1 MTNGHSASVLGS
13 VVTRYLE
20 LKRALGRQY
29 FAESRIL
36 QSLEKFV
43 RQSGSLDLT
52 QETFASWCSTLEHL
66 AAGVRRNH
74 MRVVRNLSLYRRRTE
89 PSCFV
94 PDIALFP
101 SSHQS
106 VQPYIFSESEIA
118 QLLGATHGL
127 PRVWHLPIRPEV
139 FRLAVVLLYTTGLR
153 RRELLR
159 LKIGDYEPRE
169 QTLLIRET
177 KFYKSRYLPLSAD
190 AAQEVER
197 YIKIRRVHKLPA
209 SSDTPIM
216 WSGVDYERG
225 YSGGGFSNVMRRLL
239 KAAGISKHDGRPP
252 RVHDFRH
259 SFAVHALLRWYREG
273 VDVQAKLPL
282 LATYMG
288 HVSVVSTQYYI
299 QFVES
304 LSAAASTLF
313 EKRYGKLLAAV
324 RGSDGG
330 ER

>member
-13 VVTRYLE
+13 VITRYVE

-29 FAESRIL
+29 SAEGRIL
-36 QSLEKFV
+36 QSLEKFI

-52 QETFASWCSTLEHL
+52 QETFVSWCSTLEHL

-74 MRVVRNLSLYRRRTE
+74 MRVVRNLCLYRRRTE

-94 PDIALFP
+94 PDRIFFP
-101 SSHQS
+101 SPHQS

-118 QLLGATHGL
+118 QLLRETQNL
-127 PRVWHLPIRPEV
+127 PRAWHLPIRPET
-139 FRLAVVLLYTTGLR
+139 FRLAVVLLHTTGLR

-159 LKIGDYEPRE
+159 LKIGDYDPRE
-169 QTLLIRET
+169 HTVLIRET

-197 YIKIRRVHKLPA
+197 YLKSRQDHKLSTSPE
-209 SSDTPIM
+209 TPFM
-216 WSGVDYERG
+216 WSGLEEGRSYTGV
-225 YSGGGFSNVMRRLL
+225 GFGNVMRRLL

-259 SFAVHALLRWYREG
+259 SFAVHALLRWYRAG

-288 HVSVVSTQYYI
+288 HVSVASTQYYI

-313 EKRYGKLLAAV
+313 EKRYGKLLTAAP
-324 RGSDGG
+324 GNDGG